1 MKDIPYAILHLWH
14 ENQLREQ
21 FEYNYHDYLG
31 MSVGEFPLERSGE
44 VDPMNLF
51 DVGGERYQWLVTI
64 GKVCLPHGNIVVI
77 CKKNL

>member
-31 MSVGEFPLERSGE
+31 MSVGEFPLERLGE

-51 DVGGERYQWLVTI
+51 DVGGGG
-64 GKVCLPHGNIVVI
+64 GKIPMAGDHWKGMFATRQYSN
-77 CKKNL
+77 NL